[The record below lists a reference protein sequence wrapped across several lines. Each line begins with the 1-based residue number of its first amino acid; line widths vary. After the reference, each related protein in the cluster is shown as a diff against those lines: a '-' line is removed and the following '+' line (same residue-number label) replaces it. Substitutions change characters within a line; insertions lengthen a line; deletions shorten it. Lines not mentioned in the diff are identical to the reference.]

1 MESTELGDL
10 LLILPDV
17 LKDASKCKG
26 AMLHQDGGNH
36 YSWLPQ
42 SISKNNEYV
51 DQQTFMVPTQSPHQ
65 SVGLLYLDT
74 DQFV

>member
-26 AMLHQDGGNH
+26 AMLHQGGGNH
-36 YSWLPQ
+36 FSWLLQ
-42 SISKNNEYV
+42 TISKDNEYV
-51 DQQTFMVPTQSPHQ
+51 DQQTFMVPAQSPHQ
-65 SVGLLYLDT
+65 SFGLLYLGT
-74 DQFV
+74 DQLV